1 MRMEISQFLDT
12 LNIIQQLLSFSLYG
26 VLDIQWD
33 QGDGLLESLRTSRS
47 QKCSQSLVMWLLL
60 FPLEASN
67 TDHKS

>member
-33 QGDGLLESLRTSRS
+33 QGAGLLESLRTARS
-47 QKCSQSLVMWLLL
+47 QTNAVS
-60 FPLEASN
+60 
-67 TDHKS
+67 H